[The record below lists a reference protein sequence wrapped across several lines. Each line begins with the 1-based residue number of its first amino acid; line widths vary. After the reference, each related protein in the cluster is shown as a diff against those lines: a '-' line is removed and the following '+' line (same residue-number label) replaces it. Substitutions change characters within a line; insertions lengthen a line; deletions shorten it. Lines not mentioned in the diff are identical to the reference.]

1 MATLTRWTPFR
12 DAFRLQDELNR
23 LLDYPGR
30 SFAPEGEAL
39 STAWAPPVDIY
50 EDAEGITLKAEVPG
64 LNPGEIDVRIENA
77 TLTLKG
83 ERKLEKEDH
92 KENYRRVER
101 VYGAFSRSFSLP
113 TTVDA
118 EKVRAE
124 HKNGVLSIFLPKREE
139 TKPRQIRVN
148 VN

>member
-12 DAFRLQDELNR
+12 DAFRMQDELNR
-23 LLDYPGR
+23 LFDYSARGL
-30 SFAPEGEAL
+30 SPEGEAL

-50 EDAEGITLKAEVPG
+50 EDTEGITLKAEVAGLAPG
-64 LNPGEIDVRIENA
+64 DIDIRIENG

-83 ERKLEKEDH
+83 ERKLEKEEH
-92 KENYRRVER
+92 KDNYRRVER
-101 VYGAFSRSFSLP
+101 NYGAFSRSFSLP

-124 HKNGVLSIFLPKREE
+124 NKNGVLSVFLPKREE
-139 TKPRQIRVN
+139 TKPRQIRVA